1 MLSILIANMSNLYAV
16 KLTEENVDDVISRI
30 EFSEPE
36 VNSEYGNV
44 SINVSIKDEQ
54 GEKHKLV
61 VETPW
66 MRAFVG
72 VSTFDAQSRKGGNYK
87 KYNLPVS
94 FNNLDN
100 DPKQKVYKKFVE
112 LFDEK
117 LVEAGFN
124 NAGDWLKQK
133 GQPKAVIK
141 AFYSSLL
148 KHSKNKDGTINE
160 NYPPR
165 TQYKLPAYRSD
176 KPGEVN
182 FSTQV
187 FKDSST
193 RMSVLDIAKGAQ
205 VKNLVEC
212 TGIWVVNGKF
222 GAGWRSL
229 QMRVKNPESKFTYSF
244 QEDSDEE
251 EA

>member
-1 MLSILIANMSNLYAV
+1 MSNLYV
-16 KLTEENVDDVISRI
+16 VRLTEENVEDVISRI

-44 SINVSIKDEQ
+44 SINVTIEDEE
-54 GEKHKLV
+54 GEKRKLV

-72 VSTFDAQSRKGGNYK
+72 VSTFDAQSRKGGTYK

-94 FNNLDN
+94 FNSLESDS
-100 DPKQKVYKKFVE
+100 KQQVYRRFIE

-117 LVEAGFN
+117 LVETGFKN
-124 NAGDWLKQK
+124 SGDWLKQK

-165 TQYKLPAYRSD
+165 TQYKLPAYRGD
-176 KPGEVN
+176 GDDVN

-187 FKDSST
+187 YKDQNT

-212 TGIWVVNGKF
+212 TGVWVVNGKF

-229 QMRVKNPESKFTYSF
+229 QMRVKNPESKYTYAF
-244 QEDSDEE
+244 QEDSDSE